1 MIKIKNT
8 MQEVN
13 KHEYVSSNDCFYVVS
28 KTDGTACVYKRV
40 YAFDDCCIYCIYF
53 ENDESFY
60 TDFTRTETFN
70 NRFSECEYDIYK
82 CRISELHTDVEIEV

>member
-8 MQEVN
+8 MQEIN

-28 KTDGTACVYKRV
+28 NTNGTAYVYRRVYVCGDCYIYCVYS
-40 YAFDDCCIYCIYF
+40 
-53 ENDESFY
+53 ENGGAFY
-60 TDFTRTETFN
+60 TEFTRAETFN
-70 NRFSECEYDIYK
+70 NRFGEGEYSFYK

>member
-8 MQEVN
+8 MQAIN
-13 KHEYVSSNDCFYVVS
+13 KHEYISSNDCFYVVS
-28 KTDGTACVYKRV
+28 KTDGTAYVYRCVYV
-40 YAFDDCCIYCIYF
+40 CGDCDIYCIYS
-53 ENDESFY
+53 ENGLSFY

-70 NRFSECEYDIYK
+70 NRFSECEYNIYK

>member
-8 MQEVN
+8 MQEID

-28 KTDGTACVYKRV
+28 KTDGTAYVYRCVYT
-40 YAFDDCCIYCIYF
+40 FDDCYIYCICF
-53 ENDESFY
+53 ENGCTYY
-60 TDFTRTETFN
+60 TDFTGTETFN
-70 NRFSECEYDIYK
+70 NRFSECEYNLYK

>member
-8 MQEVN
+8 MQEIN

-28 KTDGTACVYKRV
+28 RTDGTARVYRRV
-40 YAFDDCCIYCIYF
+40 YAFEGCYIYCVYF
-53 ENDESFY
+53 ENGRSFC

-70 NRFSECEYDIYK
+70 NRFSECEYNIYK